1 MSIKRG
7 PDGFPVEVPTTV
19 TKKDDASIVGNSQTK
34 IVVNL
39 DDQPSSETPTVFT
52 DVNASSDNSN
62 DSLFLDEPTTVIA
75 GSSPKKPV
83 AETTEAPDEPKT
95 TIARG
100 KQKSNHSISGGSTV
114 VESRS
119 NATDSNAMADPVA
132 GWLVVIAGAGQGNF
146 MKLGYGQNTIGRNAN
161 ERVCIDFGDS
171 QISRAN
177 HAVVTYDPRGRQF
190 YIQPGSGTNLVYID
204 DNEVPVLQPMLL
216 NPLSHIHLGDTTLR
230 FIPFCSKDFCWEELE
245 EK

>member
-7 PDGFPVEVPTTV
+7 PDGFPVEVPTTI
-19 TKKDDASIVGNSQTK
+19 TKKTDGDTAGNNQTK

-39 DDQPSSETPTVFT
+39 DDQPDSEAPTVFT
-52 DVNASSDNSN
+52 ESSSN
-62 DSLFLDEPTTVIA
+62 DGGSLFLDEPTTVLA
-75 GSSPKKPV
+75 GASSSKAA
-83 AETTEAPDEPKT
+83 AEVSEPADEPKT

-100 KQKSNHSISGGSTV
+100 KPSSDQSASSQGDVAAAGVSKQS
-114 VESRS
+114 
-119 NATDSNAMADPVA
+119 DAMADPVA

-146 MKLGYGQNTIGRNAN
+146 MKLGYGQNSIGRGTS
-161 ERVCIDFGDS
+161 ERVCVDFGDS

-204 DNEVPVLQPMLL
+204 ENEVPVLQPMVL

-230 FIPFCSKDFCWEELE
+230 FIPFCTKDFCWETLE
-245 EK
+245 DK